1 MQHSRYRAAFGVS
14 LVSLVLASAAVQAAE
29 APIRFTEE
37 SAQRGVAD
45 VAVNSTGPAF
55 ADFDG
60 DGHVDIYVPVEDLAD
75 GLHDR
80 LFHNDGKG
88 NFKDVSVERGI
99 DNPRSLSRG
108 SSWGDFDRDGDLDLV
123 VATMPS
129 SSAREPVKPSTLFK
143 NLLKETGEAR
153 FVDVTRDAGLMRAG
167 NEVDAKLG
175 GVGDTGAG
183 VAWGDFDG
191 DGYLDLF
198 FKNADGEVE
207 NTLFRNDGDG
217 TFTDVTEKSGVAVQ
231 EKSPESN
238 AQGAPSWTDVD
249 LDGKLDLIITNEGT
263 SKFVLRN
270 KGDGTFEDITRNR
283 KPPSA
288 FPFTNPGNAE
298 GACIGDID
306 HDGDMDVFLPTA
318 DQANRLFLSKL
329 KDDGALSYEDITLKS
344 GVGDLGGARGC
355 VMADFDNDG
364 WVDIVVNNGGPSNV
378 LINDVIKGFS
388 PFVQFYI
395 AWEKALPVL
404 YRNNGDRTFTN
415 VTVASGL
422 DVPGIG
428 SGVGA
433 ADVDGNGFADLFL
446 ANRTYYAQR
455 NRVSEPGQNRL
466 FINGGNANNWFK
478 LHLRGTHSN
487 PQGYGA
493 IVKVVAG
500 DLVQYHEL
508 TSAHGYNSASDQ
520 VVTFGLG
527 ARTKVDEIEI
537 RWPSG
542 TVQKL
547 NRVKLKQTTQVVEP
561 KA

>member
-1 MQHSRYRAAFGVS
+1 MQHSRYRAAVGS
-14 LVSLVLASAAVQAAE
+14 TLASFALAMASAQAAE
-29 APIRFTEE
+29 SAFRFTEE

-45 VAVNSTGPAF
+45 VAVNSTGPVF
-55 ADFDG
+55 ADFDA
-60 DGHVDIYVPVEDLAD
+60 DGHVDIYVPVEDLAE

-88 NFKDVSVERGI
+88 NFKDVSVARGI

-108 SSWGDFDRDGDLDLV
+108 ASWGDFDRDGDLDLI
-123 VATMPS
+123 VATMQS
-129 SSAREPVKPSTLFK
+129 SSAREPQHPTTLFK
-143 NLLKETGEAR
+143 NMLKETGQPN
-153 FVDVTRDAGLMRAG
+153 FVNVTRESGLMRAG
-167 NEVDAKLG
+167 NEDDAKIG

-191 DGYLDLF
+191 DGYLDVFL
-198 FKNADGEVE
+198 KNADGEIE
-207 NTLFRNDGDG
+207 NVLFRNDGDG

-238 AQGAPSWTDVD
+238 AQGAPNWTDVD
-249 LDGKLDLIITNEGT
+249 QDGKLDLIITNEGT

-283 KPPSA
+283 KPPA
-288 FPFTNPGNAE
+288 ALPFANPGNSE

-306 HDGDMDVFLPTA
+306 NDGDMDVFLPTA

-329 KDDGALSYEDITLKS
+329 KDNGALSYEDITLKS
-344 GVGDLGGARGC
+344 GVGDMNGARGC
-355 VMADFDNDG
+355 AMADFDNDG

-378 LINDVIKGFS
+378 LINDVIAGFPS
-388 PFVQFYI
+388 FVQFYI
-395 AWEKALPVL
+395 AWEKALPTV
-404 YRNNGDRTFTN
+404 YRNNGDRTFTD
-415 VTVASGL
+415 VTKGSGL
-422 DVPGIG
+422 EIAGIG

-446 ANRTYYAQR
+446 ANRTYYSDR
-455 NRVSEPGQNRL
+455 KRVSEPGQNRL
-466 FINGGNANNWFK
+466 FINAGNDNQWFK
-478 LHLRGTHSN
+478 LRLQGTRSN

-500 DLVQYHEL
+500 DLVQYQEL
-508 TSAHGYNSASDQ
+508 TSAHGYNSANDQ
-520 VVTFGLG
+520 VVSFGLG
-527 ARTKVDEIEI
+527 SRSKVDEVEI

-542 TVQKL
+542 VVQKL
-547 NRVKLKQTTQVVEP
+547 KRVKLKQTTQVVEP